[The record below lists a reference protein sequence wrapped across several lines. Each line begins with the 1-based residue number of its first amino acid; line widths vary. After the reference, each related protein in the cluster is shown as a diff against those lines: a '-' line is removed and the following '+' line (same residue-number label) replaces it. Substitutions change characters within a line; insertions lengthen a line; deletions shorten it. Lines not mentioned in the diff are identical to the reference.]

1 MSFAVLLVSF
11 FTFIELNCEN
21 LFDCEHDSL
30 KQDQEFLPD
39 SWRHWNHY
47 RYWQKL
53 NHIGQEIIACGEQ
66 DGGWQ
71 LPDMV
76 ALCEVE
82 NDSVVVDL
90 TKKSLLRKAG
100 YEYVMTNSPD
110 VRGIDVALLYS
121 PMSFRL
127 INHHSVQVT
136 PLKNMRPTRDILYA
150 SGLVITGD
158 TLHVFVVHA
167 PSRSDGVKATQPHR
181 MQVARRLLEAVDSL
195 RALSPAARILI
206 AGDFN
211 DSYSDMSIQLLL
223 SHQLVDVSREARG
236 TNGAKATYRYQG
248 EWDSIDH
255 ILCSENLQDSLLR
268 CRIGDFPFLL
278 EADDK
283 YGGIRPKRNY
293 YGAHWKNGFS
303 DHLPLIARFCQ

>member
-1 MSFAVLLVSF
+1 MSIVLLLLSF
-11 FTFIELNCEN
+11 FTFVELNCEN

-66 DGGWQ
+66 GGDWQ
-71 LPDMV
+71 LPDIV

-82 NDSVVVDL
+82 NDSVMIDL
-90 TKKSLLRKAG
+90 TRKSLLRKAG

-121 PMSFRL
+121 PLSFRL
-127 INHHSVQVT
+127 VSHRSIRVS
-136 PLKNMRPTRDILYA
+136 PLKGMRPTRDILYA
-150 SGLVITGD
+150 SGQVITGD

-167 PSRSDGVKATQPHR
+167 PSRSGGVKATQPHR
-181 MQVARRLLEAVDSL
+181 LQVAQRLLEAVDSL
-195 RALSPAARILI
+195 RALSPAAKILI

-211 DSYSDMSIQLLL
+211 DSSSDKSIQLLL
-223 SHQLVDVSREARG
+223 AHQLIDLSQKARG
-236 TNGAKATYRYQG
+236 MNGAQATYRYQG
-248 EWDSIDH
+248 TWDSIDH
-255 ILCSENLQDSLLR
+255 ILCSESLIDR
-268 CRIGDFPFLL
+268 FVDCRIGDFPFLL

-283 YGGIRPKRNY
+283 YGGLRPKRNY

-303 DHLPLIARFCQ
+303 DHLPLISKFR

>member
-1 MSFAVLLVSF
+1 MSLAVLLLSF
-11 FTFIELNCEN
+11 FTFVELNCEN

-53 NHIGQEIIACGEQ
+53 NHLGQEIIACGEQ
-66 DGGWQ
+66 GADWQ

-82 NDSVVVDL
+82 NDSVMVDL

-100 YEYVMTNSPD
+100 YEYIMTNSPD

-127 INHHSVQVT
+127 ISHHSIRVS
-136 PLKNMRPTRDILYA
+136 PLKGMRPTRDILYA
-150 SGLVITGD
+150 SGQVITGD

-167 PSRSDGVKATQPHR
+167 PSRSGGVKATQPHR
-181 MQVARRLLEAVDSL
+181 LQVARKLLEAVDSL
-195 RALSPAARILI
+195 RTLSPAAQILI

-211 DSYSDMSIQLLL
+211 DNCSDKSVQLLL
-223 SHQLVDVSREARG
+223 AHRLADVSEGARG
-236 TNGAKATYRYQG
+236 VNGAKATYRYQG

-255 ILCSENLQDSLLR
+255 ILCSENLLSRLEE

-278 EADDK
+278 EEDDK

-303 DHLPLIARFCQ
+303 DHLPLISKFRQ